1 MKLQAS
7 YFIILISLVVMG
19 YSIPTIHSL
28 SESIKQQITAQGE
41 KNRHLLIGNIPNIH
55 QA

>member
-19 YSIPTIHSL
+19 YSIPITYSL
-28 SESIKQQITAQGE
+28 PESIKQKITAQGE
-41 KNRHLLIGNIPNIH
+41 KNRYLLTGNIPNIH
-55 QA
+55 QT